1 MQNLKFLKKKEIER
15 ILNKIKE
22 QFGIKK
28 LDFNYK
34 MLQNKEGKLFV
45 ISKEVNK
52 VDLLK
57 LRINELGLY
66 IARLDKE
73 LRLTI
78 EGSQL
83 FGKYAT
89 KNIYEINEEDASSWL
104 QGNDLSC
111 SKEFN
116 TFVIIKHK
124 DNYLGSGRWKDY
136 KIINFIPKERRIK
149 QKVEKINL

>member
-1 MQNLKFLKKKEIER
+1 MENLKFLNKKEIEK

-28 LDFNYK
+28 LDFDYGI
-34 MLQNKEGKLFV
+34 LQNKQGKIFL
-45 ISKEVNK
+45 ISKDVNK
-52 VDLLK
+52 IDLSK

-66 IARLDKE
+66 VARLDKG

-83 FGKYAT
+83 FGKNAT
-89 KNIYEINEEDASSWL
+89 KNVYEVNGEEANSWL
-104 QGNDLSC
+104 QGNEIDC

-116 TFVIIKHK
+116 GFVIVKYK
-124 DNYLGSGRWKDY
+124 DNYLGSGKCKNN
-136 KIINFIPKERRIK
+136 KILNFIPKERRIK
-149 QKVEKINL
+149 IR

>member
-1 MQNLKFLKKKEIER
+1 MENLKFLNKKESGR

-28 LDFNYK
+28 LDFDYGI
-34 MLQNKEGKLFV
+34 LQNKQGKIFL
-45 ISKEVNK
+45 ISKDVNK
-52 VDLLK
+52 IDLSK

-66 IARLDKE
+66 VARLDKG

-83 FGKYAT
+83 FGKNAT
-89 KNIYEINEEDASSWL
+89 KNVYEVNGEEANSWL
-104 QGNDLSC
+104 QGNEIDC

-116 TFVIIKHK
+116 GFVIVKYK
-124 DNYLGSGRWKDY
+124 DNYLGSGKCKNN
-136 KIINFIPKERRIK
+136 KILNFIPKERRIK
-149 QKVEKINL
+149 IR

>member
-1 MQNLKFLKKKEIER
+1 MENLKFLNKKEIGR

-28 LDFNYK
+28 LDFDYGI
-34 MLQNKEGKLFV
+34 LQNKQGKIFL
-45 ISKEVNK
+45 ISKDVNK
-52 VDLLK
+52 IDLSK

-66 IARLDKE
+66 VARLDKG

-83 FGKYAT
+83 FGKNAT
-89 KNIYEINEEDASSWL
+89 KNVYEVNGEEANSWL
-104 QGNDLSC
+104 QGNEIDC

-116 TFVIIKHK
+116 GFVIVKYK
-124 DNYLGSGRWKDY
+124 DNYLGSGKCKNN
-136 KIINFIPKERRIK
+136 KILNFIPKERRIK
-149 QKVEKINL
+149 IR

>member
-1 MQNLKFLKKKEIER
+1 MENLKFLNKKESGR

-28 LDFNYK
+28 LDFDYGI
-34 MLQNKEGKLFV
+34 LQNKQGRIFL
-45 ISKEVNK
+45 ISKDINK
-52 VDLLK
+52 VDLSR

-66 IARLDKE
+66 VARLDKG

-89 KNIYEINEEDASSWL
+89 KNIYEVNGEEANSWL
-104 QGNDLSC
+104 QGNEIDC

-116 TFVIIKHK
+116 GFVIVKYK
-124 DNYLGSGRWKDY
+124 DNYLGSGKCKNN
-136 KIINFIPKERRIK
+136 KILNFIPKERRIK
-149 QKVEKINL
+149 IR

>member
-1 MQNLKFLKKKEIER
+1 MENLKFLNKKESGR

-28 LDFNYK
+28 LDFDYGI
-34 MLQNKEGKLFV
+34 LQNKQGRIFL
-45 ISKEVNK
+45 ISKDINK
-52 VDLLK
+52 VDLSR

-66 IARLDKE
+66 VARLDKG

-83 FGKYAT
+83 FGKNAT
-89 KNIYEINEEDASSWL
+89 KNVYEVNGEEANSWL
-104 QGNDLSC
+104 QGNEIDC

-116 TFVIIKHK
+116 GFVIVKYK
-124 DNYLGSGRWKDY
+124 DNYLGSGKCKNN
-136 KIINFIPKERRIK
+136 KILNFIPKERRIK
-149 QKVEKINL
+149 IR